1 MRVHHLN
8 CGSMTPLF
16 PHMQVI
22 VYCLLVETNE
32 GLLLVDTGFGI
43 GDCTHPAG
51 LMRLFA
57 AYVGAPLDIE
67 ETAVR
72 QVQRLGYSPGD
83 VKHIVLTHLH
93 LDHAGGL
100 KDFPAAQVH
109 VLRTEYEGA
118 MRPKGMVERFYLP
131 VHWSHGPRW
140 ALHEG
145 CTERWFGFDAMH
157 LLPGLSPEIILVP
170 LPGHT
175 RGHCGVAIATESG
188 WLFHCG
194 DAASPFHSETDLHGF
209 AGASHPLNILPAG
222 FVRWVIGPQV
232 PRLRRLLKEH
242 SDAVELI
249 SSHDIYSFKRN
260 QGEIYAQHPW

>member
-1 MRVHHLN
+1 MPIYHLN
-8 CGSMTPLF
+8 CGSMAPRF
-16 PHMQVI
+16 PRMQVI
-22 VYCLLVETNE
+22 VYCLLVETNQ
-32 GLLLVDTGFGI
+32 GLLLVDTGFGT

-72 QVQRLGYSPGD
+72 QVQRLGYNTRD
-83 VKHIVLTHLH
+83 VKHIALTHLH

-100 KDFPAAQVH
+100 VDFPEAQVH
-109 VLRTEYEGA
+109 VLRGEYEGA
-118 MRPKGMVERFYLP
+118 MHPEGLVERFYLP
-131 VHWSHGPRW
+131 AHWAHGPHW

-157 LLPGLSPEIILVP
+157 LLPGLSPEVLLVP

-175 RGHCGVAIATESG
+175 RGHCGIAVATESG

-194 DAASPFHSETDLHGF
+194 DSVSPFHRETDPHSLVD
-209 AGASHPLNILPAG
+209 ASHTLNILPAW
-222 FVRWVIGPQV
+222 FVQWVIGSQV
-232 PRLRRLLKEH
+232 SRLRQLLREH
-242 SDAVELI
+242 GGEVELI

-260 QGEIYAQHPW
+260 QGGPYAHHP